1 MAHFTYLAVMLA
13 CVLGTLP
20 LEYFYRARVWRR
32 IRQTALAILPVAAV
46 FVTWDYLAAAAGWW
60 TFDPAYLSGLWV
72 GGLPVEELV
81 FFVVIPVCGIL
92 TLEGVRH
99 VKPQWGVAA
108 DLPVHPDDR
117 SDPDAAD
124 SRTSAA
130 GPGGQR

>member
-32 IRQTALAILPVAAV
+32 IRQTALSVLPVAAV

-60 TFDPAYLSGLWV
+60 WFDPAYLTGIWV
-72 GGLPVEELV
+72 GGLPIEELV

-99 VKPQWGVAA
+99 VKPHWGVAA
-108 DLPVHPDDR
+108 GLPPHPDDVAPATVPATTGEPR
-117 SDPDAAD
+117 
-124 SRTSAA
+124 
-130 GPGGQR
+130 